1 MAYFDYAATA
11 PLWPEAKAAM
21 QEAYEIVGNPSASH
35 AWGRKARALV
45 EDAREEIA
53 GYLGAKPRE
62 VIFTSGATEA
72 DILVTSILVE
82 NRPNRPKLLRST
94 IEHPAIAKAKL
105 PTIELPVTPDGIID
119 ETALVQLLN
128 KPDFANQIGLAS
140 IMMANN
146 ETGVLQPIS
155 KLAEIFSKH
164 DIWFHTDAVQGI
176 APVGFD
182 FAATEIFAASISGHK
197 IGGPV
202 GIGALL
208 LRETPKLTAPF
219 WGGGQ
224 ERELRSGTIAM
235 PLILGFAA
243 ALRMTEKTRAE
254 VNSQLVPAIQEFEQ
268 ILQSLENVRI
278 NGIEAERHGRT
289 VSVTIAD
296 LQLEEL
302 SFLLDNAGI
311 YCATG
316 SACHAGVVQSSPVLL
331 AMGRSDNE
339 ALALRFSFGAM
350 NTVAEI
356 KELTETLV
364 GIINRLRG
372 GL

>member
-1 MAYFDYAATA
+1 MGYFDYAATA

-21 QEAYEIVGNPSASH
+21 ADAYELIGNPSASH
-35 AWGRKARALV
+35 SEGRKARALV

-72 DILVTSILVE
+72 DILVTSMLAE
-82 NRPNRPKLLRST
+82 NRPNRPKLMRST

-105 PTIELPVTPDGIID
+105 PTIELPVTPAGIVD
-119 ETALVQLLN
+119 ETALAQLLN
-128 KPDFANQIGLAS
+128 KPGLANQIGLAS

-182 FAATEIFAASISGHK
+182 FAAAEIFAASISAHK

-224 ERELRSGTIAM
+224 EREFRSGTIAM

-243 ALRMTEKTRAE
+243 ALRMTEKTRSE
-254 VNSQLVPAIQEFEQ
+254 VNARLFPAIQEFERT
-268 ILQSLENVRI
+268 LQGLENVRI
-278 NGIEAERHGRT
+278 NGVETQRHGRT

-296 LQLEEL
+296 LEIEEL
-302 SFLLDNAGI
+302 IFLLDSVGI
-311 YCATG
+311 CCATG
-316 SACHAGVVQSSPVLL
+316 SACHAGVVQPSPVLL
-331 AMGRSDNE
+331 AMGRRDSE
-339 ALALRFSFGAM
+339 ALGLRFSFGAM
-350 NTVAEI
+350 NHATEI
-356 KELTETLV
+356 VELAKTLV
-364 GIINRLRG
+364 NVINRLRG